1 MRLFASEKTVKLLD
15 RMGLHDGE
23 AIESKMVTNAIE
35 NAQKRV
41 EQNNF
46 GIRKHLLEYDDV
58 MNTQRNVI
66 YTRRRHA
73 LIGER
78 IGTDIINTL
87 YDCVEDVVN
96 NYAKDDYDGFKMQVL
111 RTFAIEPPMS
121 EDEYRSMDDKDCVKQ
136 LFDKVLTAFQRKQE
150 RIAEVAMPFFTRVA
164 EEQKAAGMEL
174 QGKVQVPIGDGRRL
188 YGIVVDAKEAYESQC
203 KALTKAWQK
212 AVLLLT
218 LDESWK
224 EHLRELDQLKQSVQ
238 NAQYEQKDPLVVY
251 KKESFLLFRSM
262 LSEMNNKAISI
273 LMRGQI
279 PVETNETDVKRHHD
293 APRRRQQF
301 SEGRGDEPGA
311 EQRRV
316 ASAPQGPQRPTMPI
330 RNAGPKVGRNDPC
343 PCGSGK
349 KFKDCHGR

>member
-1 MRLFASEKTVKLLD
+1 
-15 RMGLHDGE
+15 
-23 AIESKMVTNAIE
+23 MV
-35 NAQKRV
+35 V
-41 EQNNF
+41 
-46 GIRKHLLEYDDV
+46 
-58 MNTQRNVI
+58 
-66 YTRRRHA
+66 
-73 LIGER
+73 
-78 IGTDIINTL
+78 
-87 YDCVEDVVN
+87 
-96 NYAKDDYDGFKMQVL
+96 
-111 RTFAIEPPMS
+111 
-121 EDEYRSMDDKDCVKQ
+121 
-136 LFDKVLTAFQRKQE
+136 
-150 RIAEVAMPFFTRVA
+150 
-164 EEQKAAGMEL
+164 
-174 QGKVQVPIGDGRRL
+174 
-188 YGIVVDAKEAYESQC
+188 AYESQC